1 VDTSAARLYEG
12 FNVNANECNRNFNI
26 EGGMKM
32 EINYQ
37 IVPENYVGEYPSATI
52 HIKKSQLIGVDEGYL
67 DRMVEEKRVEFFKK
81 VNLQVKKSIVQRIKR
96 VLVEFIVYKQ
106 AQIIPDLA
114 NAIFDDLK
122 EMNRRDKKGDESN
135 GQNL

>member
-1 VDTSAARLYEG
+1 
-12 FNVNANECNRNFNI
+12 
-26 EGGMKM
+26 M
-32 EINYQ
+32 
-37 IVPENYVGEYPSATI
+37 
-52 HIKKSQLIGVDEGYL
+52 
-67 DRMVEEKRVEFFKK
+67 
-81 VNLQVKKSIVQRIKR
+81 
-96 VLVEFIVYKQ
+96 EFIVYKQ

>member
-1 VDTSAARLYEG
+1 
-12 FNVNANECNRNFNI
+12 
-26 EGGMKM
+26 MKM

-52 HIKKSQLIGVDEGYL
+52 FIKKSQLTGMDSGYL

-135 GQNL
+135 GQNI